1 LLCATT
7 VEENE
12 SINTSKKRENTF
24 FILNF
29 FRDFGNPQSAAAK
42 KMPLT
47 LPTPALTFYS
57 VSYKV
62 KHLRV
67 IAPLLYAAIDGS
79 ADA

>member
-1 LLCATT
+1 L
-7 VEENE
+7 E
-12 SINTSKKRENTF
+12 
-24 FILNF
+24 ILKV
-29 FRDFGNPQSAAAK
+29 AAAK

-57 VSYKV
+57 VSFKL

-67 IAPLLYAAIDGS
+67 SAPLLYAAIDGS